1 MATRSLYTEPVSVQS
16 TSRRLPIRRRSA
28 FTLFQLLT
36 VLAILAFGFA
46 LFMPGVAKMR
56 MAAARAQSTNN
67 LKQIVLACQNYA
79 SVNQDAFPPGVDDN
93 HFSASAKLLPYIE
106 RTQIFQMIKFDKP
119 ITDEANAAARKT
131 VIPTFLDPRDPIKSV
146 RDDSGA
152 TNYLFNDQVFF
163 LNSKSNLRESFP
175 DGTSNTIA
183 IGETLKGDGGDKAE
197 DVKRQYVLLKK
208 DDLKGVKPDTGE
220 SYWKENK
227 NIAGDRCASW
237 MDGRFLQGTFNGKLK
252 LNDER
257 PDVSCGGEGG
267 VSTLRSLTDEILV
280 GVVDGSVRTLN
291 AKKLTFTTWTYAL
304 CPNDGM
310 PLGPDW

>member
-1 MATRSLYTEPVSVQS
+1 M
-16 TSRRLPIRRRSA
+16 RRRSA

-46 LFMPGVAKMR
+46 LFMPGIAKMR
-56 MAAARAQSTNN
+56 IMAARAQSTNN
-67 LKQIVLACQNYA
+67 LKQIVLAMYNH
-79 SVNQDAFPPGVDDN
+79 NDATGMLPSGVDDN
-93 HFSASAKLLPYIE
+93 NFSASAKLLPYIE
-106 RTQIFQMIKFDKP
+106 QTQVYNLIKFDKP
-119 ITDEANAAARKT
+119 ITDDANAAARKT
-131 VIPTFLDPRDPIKSV
+131 VIATFLDPLDPIKSV
-146 RDDSGA
+146 HEDSGA
-152 TNYLFNDQVFF
+152 TNYLFNDQVFS
-163 LNSKSNLRESFP
+163 LNSKAKIPNSFP

-183 IGETLKGDGGDKAE
+183 IGETLKGDGGDKAV
-197 DVKRQYVLLKK
+197 DVKRQSVLLKK
-208 DDLKGVKPDTGE
+208 DALKGVKADTGE

-267 VSTLRSLTDEILV
+267 VSTLRSLTDDILV
-280 GVVDGSVRTLN
+280 GVADGSVRTVN
-291 AKKLTFTTWTYAL
+291 AKKLTFITWTNAL
-304 CPNDGM
+304 CPNDGN

>member
-1 MATRSLYTEPVSVQS
+1 M
-16 TSRRLPIRRRSA
+16 RRRSA

-46 LFMPGVAKMR
+46 LFMPALAKAR
-56 MAAARAQSTNN
+56 LSAARVQSANN
-67 LKQIVLACQNYA
+67 IKQITLACHSYA
-79 SVNQDAFPPGVDDN
+79 SVNKDDFPPGVDDN

-106 RTQIFQMIKFDKP
+106 QNNVYNLIKFDKP
-119 ITDEANAAARKT
+119 ITDDANADARKM
-131 VIPTFLDPRDPIKSV
+131 VISTFLSPLDPIKSV
-146 RDDSGA
+146 RTDSGA

-163 LNSKSNLRESFP
+163 LNSKSNLRRSFP
-175 DGTSNTIA
+175 DGTSNTIVV
-183 IGETLKGDGGDKAE
+183 GETLKGDGGDKAE
-197 DVKRQYVLLKK
+197 DVRRQYVLLKK
-208 DDLKGVKPDTGE
+208 DALKGVKADAGAAD
-220 SYWKENK
+220 WKENK

-267 VSTLRSLTDEILV
+267 VSTLRGLTDEIPV
-280 GVVDGSVRTLN
+280 GMADGSSRFVN
-291 AKKLTFTTWTYAL
+291 AKKLSFITWTYAM